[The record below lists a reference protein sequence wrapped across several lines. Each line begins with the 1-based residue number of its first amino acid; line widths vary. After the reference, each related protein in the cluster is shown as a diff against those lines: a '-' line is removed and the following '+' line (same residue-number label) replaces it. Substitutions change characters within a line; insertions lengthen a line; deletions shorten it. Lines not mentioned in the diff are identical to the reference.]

1 MTKGTFLS
9 PSLFLP
15 LFFAFVSFFG
25 RKKTPLR
32 GVFHFAKVSSFG
44 SFVSLREKVPEGEFL
59 PSFCRPLRGGK
70 LPFGDEKKTKEEKK
84 SSFPLWGNRKEKNS
98 PSGTKRN
105 RGNTFL
111 LKEETPQRG

>member
-44 SFVSLREKVPEGEFL
+44 SFAVPEGEFL

-84 SSFPLWGNRKEKNS
+84 AVSPFGGIEKKKTPLRGRKE
-98 PSGTKRN
+98 TEAIL
-105 RGNTFL
+105 FF
-111 LKEETPQRG
+111 